1 MKRNQFKSIIA
12 GLAVAAI
19 MLPGCKDFLDVNESP
34 NSTTKA
40 NPQQILPS
48 IQAAVAHVQ
57 NYHYLQF
64 GNFWAQYWTQS
75 PNASQFRSI
84 DAYSSGPSDF
94 DRPWAILYGNSL
106 ADTDSLINLSHLT
119 KYKNWAAIAY
129 IFRAYSFQML
139 TDGFGD
145 IPLTE
150 ALQGRGN
157 RSPKYDPQRQVYDS
171 IFAWITKGTALM
183 DNTLDEPYLPTET
196 DDLILA
202 GDMDEWKKFANTLKL
217 RAYLRISETAD
228 SVKSKAGILA
238 IQQNGFGYLT
248 SNAQLV
254 NPGGGGNMF
263 PIWEEVL
270 TLQIRNQTASSTVM
284 DKLKSYND
292 PRLGRLFNL
301 NTGAYTSIP
310 QGGFNDVP
318 SNFPGSRPGARTLGE
333 LVPSKLITAAE
344 SYFLRAEAALRGWGS
359 GSAAA
364 LYEAG
369 IRASFETLELTEAE
383 ADTYIAQPAVA
394 LTGNRAQQLEK
405 IITQKY
411 FAATGMQGFESWCDY
426 RRLGYPTFLVRSA
439 ASVLGVNS
447 RPLRFVYPQAE
458 LTRNANFPGLKRID
472 ERVWWDVQ

>member
-19 MLPGCKDFLDVNESP
+19 MLPGCKDFLDINESP

-40 NPQQILPS
+40 NPDQILPS

-64 GNFWAQYWTQS
+64 GNFWSQYWTQS

-94 DRPWAILYGNSL
+94 DRPWAILYANAL
-106 ADTDSLINLSHLT
+106 ADTDSLISLAHLN
-119 KYKNWAAIAY
+119 KFKQYAAVAY
-129 IFRAYSFQML
+129 VMRAYSFQLL

-150 ALQGRGN
+150 ALDGRGN

-171 IFAWITKGTALM
+171 IFAWITKATALM
-183 DNTLDEPYLPTET
+183 DATSAYPPEG
-196 DDLILA
+196 DLLLA
-202 GDMDEWKKFANTLKL
+202 GDMDAWKQFANTLKL
-217 RAYLRISETAD
+217 RAYMRISETAD

-238 IQQNGFGYLT
+238 IQQNGFGYLE
-248 SNAQLV
+248 NNVNLV

-301 NTGAYTSIP
+301 NAGAYTSMP

-318 SNFPGSRPGARTLGE
+318 SNFPGSRPGSRTLGE
-333 LVPSKLITAAE
+333 LVPSKMITAAE
-344 SYFLRAEAALRGWGS
+344 SYFLQAEAALRGWGA

-364 LYEAG
+364 LYEQG
-369 IRASFETLELTEAE
+369 IRASFETLELTSAQ
-383 ADTYIAQPAVA
+383 ADAYIAQPAVA

-426 RRLGYPTFLVRSA
+426 RRLGYPSFLVRSA

-447 RPLRFVYPQAE
+447 RPQRFVYPQAE
-458 LTRNANFPGLKRID
+458 LTRNANFPGLKKID